1 MKVNRAI
8 RGMKPLEKLR
18 LLIAYA
24 SRFGSTS
31 EISQEIGD
39 ILRQEDFNVDLIDL
53 KGNSGKIPNLSD
65 YEGILVGSGI
75 RMGRWTKEGLDFLKN
90 NCKELSQKNLGLFVS
105 SGEAANPK
113 TYDQAKKKYLEDILK
128 KIGLL
133 QSDVLIEAFG
143 GVFDL
148 SSSNHYS
155 FFEKKMLKR
164 IAKSSA
170 GFIVQDGKM
179 NDFRNWQLIREWAT
193 AFADRIKTK
202 NNKKI

>member
-1 MKVNRAI
+1 M
-8 RGMKPLEKLR
+8 EKLR
-18 LLIAYA
+18 VLIAYA

-39 ILRQEDFNVDLIDL
+39 ILRQEDFSVDLIDL
-53 KGNSGKIPNLSD
+53 IDNSGKIPNLSD

-75 RMGRWTKEGLDFLKN
+75 RMGRWTKEGLNFLKN
-90 NCKELSQKNLGLFVS
+90 NRKELSQKHLGLFVS

-133 QSDVLIEAFG
+133 QSDVLVEAFG

-148 SSSNHYS
+148 SASNNYS
-155 FFEKKMLKR
+155 FFEKKMIKR
-164 IAKSSA
+164 IATSSV
-170 GFIVQDGKM
+170 GFVVQDGKM

-193 AFADRIKTK
+193 AFADRINTK
-202 NNKKI
+202 K

>member
-1 MKVNRAI
+1 MT
-8 RGMKPLEKLR
+8 LEKPR
-18 LLIAYA
+18 ILIAFA

-39 ILRQEDFNVDLIDL
+39 ILKQEDFKVDLIDL

-65 YEGILVGSGI
+65 YEGVLVGSGI
-75 RMGRWTKEGLDFLKN
+75 RMGRWTKEGLKFLKN
-90 NCKELSQKNLGLFVS
+90 NRNELKKMHLGVFVS
-105 SGEAANPK
+105 SGKAANPE
-113 TYDQAKKKYLEDILK
+113 TYDLAREKYLETPLSK
-128 KIGLL
+128 LELL
-133 QSDVLIEAFG
+133 RSDVMIEAFG

-148 SSSNHYS
+148 SASNHYS

-193 AFADRIKTK
+193 AFGDRIKTVP
-202 NNKKI
+202 

>member
-1 MKVNRAI
+1 ME
-8 RGMKPLEKLR
+8 KPR
-18 LLIAYA
+18 ILIAFA

-39 ILRQEDFNVDLIDL
+39 ILKQEDFKVDLIDL
-53 KGNSGKIPNLSD
+53 KGNSGNIPNLSD
-65 YEGILVGSGI
+65 YEGVIVGSGI
-75 RMGRWTKEGLDFLKN
+75 RMGRWTKEGLKFL
-90 NCKELSQKNLGLFVS
+90 QKNRNELNKKHFGVFVC
-105 SGEAANPK
+105 SGKAANPE
-113 TYDQAKKKYLEDILK
+113 TYDLARKNYLETPLRK
-128 KIGLL
+128 LELL
-133 QSDVLIEAFG
+133 RSDVMIEAFG

-148 SSSNHYS
+148 SASNHYS

-193 AFADRIKTK
+193 AFGDRIKAAT
-202 NNKKI
+202 

>member
-1 MKVNRAI
+1 ME
-8 RGMKPLEKLR
+8 KPR
-18 LLIAYA
+18 ILIAFA

-39 ILRQEDFNVDLIDL
+39 ILKQEQFKVDLIDL

-65 YEGILVGSGI
+65 YEGVIVGSGI
-75 RMGRWTKEGLDFLKN
+75 RMGRWTKEGLKFL
-90 NCKELSQKNLGLFVS
+90 QKNRSELNKKHFGVFVC
-105 SGEAANPK
+105 SGKAANPE
-113 TYDQAKKKYLEDILK
+113 TYDQALKNYLETPLRK
-128 KIGLL
+128 LELL
-133 QSDVLIEAFG
+133 RSDVMIEAFG

-148 SSSNHYS
+148 SASNHYS

-170 GFIVQDGKM
+170 GFIVQDGKI

-193 AFADRIKTK
+193 AFSDRIKTAT
-202 NNKKI
+202 